1 MASQDNGG
9 ASYTGG
15 YDLSNIPNDHAPTQQ
30 AAEHPDQTTQGSV
43 REGDRLSS
51 IYPTQ
56 EEFFAPNAGIYSS
69 PLIIAVVAD
78 SIPFPEDII
87 RDLANQNQASALDD
101 SASMPR
107 LVRVQTQTEYVYV
120 APDEAAGAS
129 VAEEEVGEE
138 EVGDLEDGESMLLK
152 VNEFRKYH

>member
-30 AAEHPDQTTQGSV
+30 AAEDPDQTTQGSV

-78 SIPFPEDII
+78 SII

-101 SASMPR
+101 SASMPW